1 MTILS
6 SWRGILVFIGF
17 EWFGFFFSFK
27 TMTIFYLTSSSSKT
41 VITKSRFPLPLL
53 RPCMR
58 CYQTGLSCY
67 LDHFLSTWSFTSLFF
82 LIFYRPYLFL
92 IRLSVAFFL
101 QPLHLYTQPWQ
112 FLHALPLLAQINRF
126 FASLSSGLSISADRY
141 GMTEIC

>member
-6 SWRGILVFIGF
+6 SWHGILVFIGF
-17 EWFGFFFSFK
+17 EWFGFFFLLKQWQFFISLLLHPRLSSQNLVSHFPSSGPAWGAIRLEYLAILI
-27 TMTIFYLTSSSSKT
+27 IFL
-41 VITKSRFPLPLL
+41 VPEALL
-53 RPCMR
+53 LC
-58 CYQTGLSCY
+58 
-67 LDHFLSTWSFTSLFF
+67 FF